1 MKFKTFI
8 EIVSDGDNA
17 NEAIDKAGEYLRGS
31 YHADLPMKVKTLPM
45 ASKSIRVL
53 AYTIAIC
60 FLCFSFS
67 ALWFGAGRT
76 YQKIAAAKEMPVETY
91 AVTPP
96 VSMDMQHKGGIDFKK
111 SWDELF
117 KEKVLY
123 EKDENIDSRKVLHE
137 KGKNIDAE

>member
-1 MKFKTFI
+1 VKYKTLI

-53 AYTIAIC
+53 AYTIAVC

-76 YQKIAAAKEMPVETY
+76 YQKIATAKEMTVETY

-96 VSMDMQHKGGIDFKK
+96 ASTDMQHKGGEDFKK
-111 SWDELF
+111 SWDKLIMER
-117 KEKVLY
+117 VLY
-123 EKDENIDSRKVLHE
+123 EKDENIDSE
-137 KGKNIDAE
+137 